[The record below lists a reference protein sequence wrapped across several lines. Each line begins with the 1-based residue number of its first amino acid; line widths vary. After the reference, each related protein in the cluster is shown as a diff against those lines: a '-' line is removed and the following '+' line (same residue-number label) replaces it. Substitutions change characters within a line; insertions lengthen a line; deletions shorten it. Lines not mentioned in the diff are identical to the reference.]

1 MCIGGSQKEGDYLQ
15 QTGSSLGVHGVKLAK
30 ACCRGPGGNQQ
41 PRIEPL
47 HAGHFPMATGEKETP
62 EEGLEP
68 STTRLRALR
77 STD

>member
-1 MCIGGSQKEGDYLQ
+1 MHRRKSEARRVPPVDGEQAWGAMMSNWQRHVAEAPRGS
-15 QTGSSLGVHGVKLAK
+15 
-30 ACCRGPGGNQQ
+30 QQ
-41 PRIEPL
+41 PRIEPSTQDNSPF
-47 HAGHFPMATGEKETP
+47 AIGEKETP